1 MKNRIGI
8 IVVFVLVFCLA
19 LGGLAAAAD
28 KNFKGHK
35 LSVIY
40 MSGNYADAARL
51 IAKEFE
57 EMTGSSVTV
66 IDAPYASLYEKEFTD
81 LITSGGAYDVFEVA
95 SQWDGQFAAYL
106 EPIDEKLKND
116 TELNIKDF
124 IGGVSR
130 VTGIWQGVRFGIPNA
145 CDAYGIIYRTDIF
158 KAEGITEKDCSTW
171 DGYFEV
177 AKKLTKD
184 GMFGSAIAGVKHQLD
199 AYWTARYWS
208 MGGHLISKDWK
219 TPLPQRDSA
228 VKAWKMIIDLM
239 EYMPKGVMAY
249 DIPDENSMFL
259 KGKIAMAELWPS
271 LIRGT
276 ANDPAQ
282 SNVIGKW
289 NVMPYPGATPQM
301 SSWGLAISKKSKE
314 KDLAYEWIK
323 FYTNEANQR
332 LFLKEFGIGP
342 TRSVIYDDP
351 EITKEH
357 ADFPNMLI
365 SLEGVRSRFRIA
377 QSQETFDFLDERL
390 SDALTGVLTPEQA
403 IDEVVKQW
411 TEKISNNPPKGVAE
425 YTDDYVE

>member
-1 MKNRIGI
+1 MKNRICI

-19 LGGLAAAAD
+19 LGGLATAAG

-81 LITSGGAYDVFEVA
+81 LITSGGAYDVMGVA
-95 SQWDGQFAAYL
+95 SQWDGQFAGYL

-116 TELNIKDF
+116 TELNIEDF
-124 IGGVSR
+124 VGGVSR

-145 CDAYGIIYRTDIF
+145 CDGYGIIYRTDIF

-184 GMFGSAIAGVKHQLD
+184 GIFGTAIAGSKEQLD
-199 AYWTARYWS
+199 SYWTARYWS

-219 TPLPQRDSA
+219 TPLPQRDLA
-228 VKAWKMIIDLM
+228 VKALKMMIDLK
-239 EYMPKGVMAY
+239 EYMPKGVMSY
-249 DIPDENSMFL
+249 MIPDENAMFL
-259 KGKIAMAELWPS
+259 KGKVAMAELWPS

-289 NVMPYPGATPQM
+289 NVMPYPGAHPQM
-301 SSWGLAISKKSKE
+301 SSWGSAISKKSKE

-332 LFLKEFGIGP
+332 LFFKKLGIGP
-342 TRSVIYDDP
+342 TRSVIYNDP
-351 EITKEH
+351 EVIKEH
-357 ADFPNMLI
+357 ADLTNMLI
-365 SLEGVRSRFRIA
+365 SLEGVRSRFRFA
-377 QSQETFDFLDERL
+377 QSQETFDFLDDRL

-411 TEKISNNPPKGVAE
+411 TEKISNNPPKGVSE